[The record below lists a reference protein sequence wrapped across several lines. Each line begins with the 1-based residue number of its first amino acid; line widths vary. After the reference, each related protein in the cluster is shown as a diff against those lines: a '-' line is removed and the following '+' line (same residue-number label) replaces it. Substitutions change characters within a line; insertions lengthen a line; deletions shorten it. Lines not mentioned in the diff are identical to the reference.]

1 MAILTKDDLLAK
13 FKTKLADDT
22 SDEGITLLEDLSDT
36 ITDLETKSSDQT
48 DWKTKYE
55 ENDASWR
62 KKYTERFFSPAPKDE
77 TPPAPSSSPADDD
90 DQLGLKYEDLF
101 KEKENG

>member
-1 MAILTKDDLLAK
+1 MPVLKKEELIEK
-13 FKTKLADDT
+13 FKSKFVDDT
-22 SDEGITLLEDLSDT
+22 SDESISLLEDLSDT

-62 KKYTERFFSPAPKDE
+62 KKYTERFFSPAPNDE
-77 TPPAPSSSPADDD
+77 TPPAPPSSPADDD